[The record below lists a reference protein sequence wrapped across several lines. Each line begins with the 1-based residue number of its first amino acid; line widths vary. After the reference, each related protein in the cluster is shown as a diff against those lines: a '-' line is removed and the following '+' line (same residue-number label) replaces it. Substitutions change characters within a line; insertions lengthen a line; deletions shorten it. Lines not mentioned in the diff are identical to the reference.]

1 MESSALSRARVLAR
15 HLVSH
20 VGMSHYLIQPNG
32 LFRIV
37 CLLAARTATYV
48 VDTGIA
54 AASMI
59 TAARISEENNGDF
72 T

>member
-1 MESSALSRARVLAR
+1 V
-15 HLVSH
+15 
-20 VGMSHYLIQPNG
+20 SHYLIQPNG

-37 CLLAARTATYV
+37 CLQAARTATYV
-48 VDTGIA
+48 ANTGIA